1 VRVRDYPITLD
12 KLIARLPAVEAC
24 LFKISR
30 SVLPAA
36 VGEMH
41 GESVLECLAL
51 TDPGK
56 LATIVAEKMSS

>member
-1 VRVRDYPITLD
+1 MLLVADCQRISE
-12 KLIARLPAVEAC
+12 KLLVD
-24 LFKISR
+24 
-30 SVLPAA
+30 PAA
-36 VGEMH
+36 VWEMH

>member
-1 VRVRDYPITLD
+1 LCWTPD
-12 KLIARLPAVEAC
+12 EANAEDEHADC
-24 LFKISR
+24 QHHC
-30 SVLPAA
+30 AN
-36 VGEMH
+36 EMH